1 VVLLQPQV
9 VLEPS
14 SVFRLTITV
23 NMANTKYEVK
33 KFNGKNNFYLWRRSM
48 KDLLIQQG
56 VYKVTLE
63 EANIPQ

>member
-1 VVLLQPQV
+1 VVILQPQV